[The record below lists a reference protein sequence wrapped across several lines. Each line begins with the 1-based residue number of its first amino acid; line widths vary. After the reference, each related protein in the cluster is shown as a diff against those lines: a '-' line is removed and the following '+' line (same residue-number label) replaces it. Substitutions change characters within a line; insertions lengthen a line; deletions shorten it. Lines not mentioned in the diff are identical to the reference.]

1 MRRLGWKRPGSPRG
15 VSGLLSKHW
24 PAKLGLIALTV
35 AIVSCSS
42 GSIVPNKSQQ
52 PTIATSHNDV
62 VRFLEQATFGPSALS
77 IAHLEQD
84 LGGDFN
90 AWFNEQF
97 AMGISNY
104 PDVCCDGSRADT
116 TCNQTIACG
125 PEDFYALPQTPPTD
139 CPPGTP
145 CQRDNYTMWRLQQI
159 FYRNALNAPDQLRQ
173 RIFFALNQIHVTS
186 AADGPLNYADR
197 MTNYL
202 QMQEADAFGNFRQIL
217 YDLSRNPTMGQ
228 YLDNIANTAAQPD
241 ENYGRELMQ
250 LFSIGLV
257 VLNPDGTTDG
267 TPTYGQDTVVDITR
281 ALSGWVLAP
290 ALARNNQTG
299 QNVANYRDPVVAGAA
314 SRHDNRAKVLFAGS
328 PFQAQIPAGQT
339 TLQDLNSVIDILF
352 GHPNV
357 GPFIGKALIQMM
369 VTSNPSPSYVAR
381 VTQAFNDNGSGVR
394 GDMQAVI
401 RQILL
406 DSEARNEAPGADF
419 GKLREPVLAVTNLLR
434 QMGYTVPNPG
444 ADPDPISDFALTN
457 PGGTMT
463 AYLAQGE
470 DVFHSPT
477 VFNFF
482 PPDFA
487 VPGAPDLKGPEF
499 GIFSTTTSLSRDDL
513 LYQLINGSVIGQA
526 LYRPNF
532 VAVDLS
538 SLMPIASDSNALIE
552 SLNQTLLRGQIPDQL
567 RSIFVNSIS
576 SAPTDLAR
584 VTEALYLISS
594 SANYQVQR

>member
-1 MRRLGWKRPGSPRG
+1 MRLGSKGPRSRRG
-15 VSGLLSKHW
+15 ASEVLFKHW
-24 PAKLGLIALTV
+24 PAKLGLIALAV

-42 GSIVPNKSQQ
+42 GGVVPNKSQQ
-52 PTIATSHNDV
+52 RTIATSHNDV
-62 VRFLEQATFGPSALS
+62 VRFLEQATFGPSASS

-97 AMGISNY
+97 PMGISNY

-125 PEDFYALPQTPPTD
+125 PEDFYALPQTPPSD
-139 CPPGTP
+139 CPAGTP
-145 CQRDNYTMWRLQQI
+145 CRRDNYTMWRLQQI

-173 RIFFALNQIHVTS
+173 RVFFALNQIHVTS
-186 AADGPLNYADR
+186 AADGVVNYADR
-197 MTNYL
+197 MTGYL
-202 QMQEADAFGNFRQIL
+202 RMQEADAFGNFRQIL

-314 SRHDNRAKVLFAGS
+314 SRHDNGAKVLFAGS

-357 GPFIGKALIQMM
+357 GPFIGRALIQMM

-406 DSEARNEAPGADF
+406 DPEARNEAPAADF

-434 QMGYTVPNPG
+434 QMGYTVPNPL

-463 AYLAQGE
+463 AYLAQGQ

-487 VPGAPDLKGPEF
+487 VPGAADLKGPEF
-499 GIFSTTTSLSRDDL
+499 GIFSTTTALSRDDL

-532 VAVDLS
+532 VMVDLS
-538 SLMPIASDSNALIE
+538 SLMPIASDSTALIE

-576 SAPTDLAR
+576 SAPDDLTRA
-584 VTEALYLISS
+584 TEALYLISS